1 MILWSSCKQ
10 CTVAD
15 SSCYAEY
22 IALHKASHE
31 AIFLRQLLHGLHLL
45 SPLATPLYCDN
56 DATSLLT
63 EDHIWH
69 SQVKHIH
76 VKYHYIH
83 DQVSDGEISIAH
95 IKSADNTADIFTK
108 PLGQSDFMQLRQYLG
123 LCPPTDGVPE
133 PVPSS

>member
-10 CTVAD
+10 RTVAD

-76 VKYHYIH
+76 VKYHYIR
-83 DQVSDGEISIAH
+83 DQVSDGKISITC
-95 IKSADNTADIFTK
+95 IKSADNTTNIFTK
-108 PLGQSDFMQLRQYLG
+108 PLGRSDFTRLCQYLG
-123 LCPPTDGVPE
+123 LRPPTDGVPE